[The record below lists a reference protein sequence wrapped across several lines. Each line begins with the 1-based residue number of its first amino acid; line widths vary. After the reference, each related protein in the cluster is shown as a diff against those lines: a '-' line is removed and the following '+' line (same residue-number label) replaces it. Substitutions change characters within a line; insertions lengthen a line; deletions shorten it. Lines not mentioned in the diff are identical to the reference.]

1 MGSLESIIHAIVEIP
16 IEYVANPARPWC
28 RLLSHLYDVLTGFGF
43 DPEFAIVII
52 VATPILSVSLIV
64 EIVEVWRFLRIQLR
78 PSSPTSETT
87 PATDAAPSIDD
98 DWADI
103 AMQLKKENDHA

>member
-1 MGSLESIIHAIVEIP
+1 MTSLESIIHAIIEIP

-43 DPEFAIVII
+43 DPTFAIVII
-52 VATPILSVSLIV
+52 IATPILAVSLIA
-64 EIVEVWRFLRIQLR
+64 EIVKTWRVLHLLR
-78 PSSPTSETT
+78 SPTPEAT
-87 PATDAAPSIDD
+87 PATDAATSIDN

-103 AMQLKKENDHA
+103 AAKLREENRNV

>member
-1 MGSLESIIHAIVEIP
+1 MTSLESIIHAIIEIP

-28 RLLSHLYDVLTGFGF
+28 CLLSHLYDVLTGFGF

-52 VATPILSVSLIV
+52 VATPILSVSLII
-64 EIVEVWRFLRIQLR
+64 EIVELWRFLRIQR
-78 PSSPTSETT
+78 RQSSPSITT
-87 PATDAAPSIDD
+87 TTATDAAPSIDD

-103 AMQLKKENDHA
+103 AMQLKKENDRA